1 MHKLT
6 YLFATL
12 GMVAIFSIS
21 CSDTESAKPTE
32 TAIEP
37 NDASVTDTAYA
48 TDTITLLSSSSITE
62 SKTNLKD
69 TTSINASS
77 SETFSVQDTL
87 KPTSSSSS
95 HMEISSSSND
105 SANVDTSMTDSLFDP
120 NHLRDS
126 VLARFDMATAGYA
139 QNPGTAQP
147 TTSSSHTAYNFKTEK
162 EAFYEENGCY
172 VNIYEN
178 ESGVRYLPSQKGGYF
193 EMTSL
198 VYPEEGVVLRLL
210 NNSYWGGSCESDSK
224 TFQEKCENEDG
235 IFKDYKDGKGCS
247 QNQKLELACAF
258 LVDFSSTRAMLQR
271 EANLY
276 KRGCDS
282 TPQTQAQECSVTCR
296 MDEEALCDT
305 ICKNLE

>member
-1 MHKLT
+1 M
-6 YLFATL
+6 
-12 GMVAIFSIS
+12 FSIS

-48 TDTITLLSSSSITE
+48 TDTITLLSSSSIAE
-62 SKTNLKD
+62 SGINQED
-69 TTSINASS
+69 STSVNSSS
-77 SETFSVQDTL
+77 SETVPVHDTL
-87 KPTSSSSS
+87 TTSSSSS
-95 HMEISSSSND
+95 IQEETSSSSTA
-105 SANVDTSMTDSLFDP
+105 SANADSLKTDSLFDP
-120 NHLRDS
+120 KHLRDS
-126 VLARFDMATAGYA
+126 ILARFDMATAGYA
-139 QNPGTAQP
+139 QEPSTAQP
-147 TTSSSHTAYNFKTEK
+147 TTSSSHTSYNFKTEK
-162 EAFYEENGCY
+162 EVFYEENGCY

-178 ESGVRYLPSQKGGYF
+178 ESGARYLPSRKGGYF

-224 TFQEKCENEDG
+224 TFLEECENEGG
-235 IFKDYKDGKGCS
+235 ILKDYKDGKGCS

-276 KRGCDS
+276 KRDCDGA
-282 TPQTQAQECSVTCR
+282 PQAQAQECSVSCS
-296 MDEEALCDT
+296 MVDEVHCDT